1 MRRPSPFLASD
12 EEEHVLYERLEDAWR
27 VRQRCVP
34 ISVVLTFAPEGLVLG
49 AGTVLLKAE
58 GERRLKSLK
67 GEGVRVLTKAV

>member
-1 MRRPSPFLASD
+1 M
-12 EEEHVLYERLEDAWR
+12 LYERLEDAWR

-49 AGTVLLKAE
+49 AGTLLLKAE